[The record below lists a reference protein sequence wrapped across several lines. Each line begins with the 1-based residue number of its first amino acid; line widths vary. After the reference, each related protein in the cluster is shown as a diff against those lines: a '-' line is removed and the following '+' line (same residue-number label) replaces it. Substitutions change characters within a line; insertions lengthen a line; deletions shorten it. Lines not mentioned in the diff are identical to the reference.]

1 MTSLSAPKTNNFDE
15 NSLEKKVYNIV
26 EGLTEFIPIP
36 NDRNRLGFSLYKY
49 MSGEGDKP
57 EILVRTTKIKVVG
70 ISLDDLAKKIS
81 SEVQNIKKEE
91 N

>member
-1 MTSLSAPKTNNFDE
+1 MTSLSAPKTNNFDD
-15 NSLEKKVYNIV
+15 NSIEKKVYNIV
-26 EGLTEFIPIP
+26 DALTEFIPIA

-70 ISLDDLAKKIS
+70 ISLDDLAQKIS
-81 SEVQNIKKEE
+81 KEVLSIKKEE